1 MSTLHRLYI
10 AVALSILAGIC
21 PDIAAAGLSSVKPFD
36 IPPQPVPS
44 ALLAFSSQSG
54 VQVTSSA
61 EMLEGKQSPGVVG
74 TLTARVALDRLLNG
88 TGLHYDVIDGNTI
101 AIRGK
106 GVGDNPGERAAARQ
120 RSDGVAL
127 AQAGPAQSTSAAGPP
142 TALPA
147 ASDPASPVAS
157 ADTSPGAASSE
168 QPLAAVV
175 VTGSLISEAAR
186 QINTPLE
193 SMGAEAIANTGAVTI
208 VDALSRMPDFGTGT
222 GSTTTGFYASGQSS
236 LNLLGLGPSRNLV
249 LMDGRRMQ
257 PDATDQSVDINM
269 IPRALIENVDV
280 ITGGASAVYGSDA
293 VAGVVNF
300 ITRKH
305 FSGIEVD
312 AEYSPTQ
319 YGGTSQEYTITGGGN
334 FDDDRGNAVISLDY
348 TKRGSIPF
356 LSVPFDRAYPGY
368 TEFETGQG
376 TYDPAGNP
384 PSQAAVDNLF
394 AGYGA
399 TPPPNSSIFSF
410 NPDGT
415 IFAADNG
422 LSNFKGGYTL
432 RPYQGQIAY
441 TLIASTVQTPLS
453 RYIAFGRATYDI
465 TPDIHAFVQAHFVN
479 YESETIAESTNT
491 TLSIPVTNPFIPQN
505 LAALLASTPDPTAP
519 FAYNKRFYEVGP
531 RTFDRTFNMFQLEA
545 GLSGDLKAIDASWSL
560 YATSGTTNIQEQD
573 DGAVLASALNTLLNA
588 PDGGASICAG
598 GYNPFGL
605 TTLSE
610 SCRQYITRNPLQVT
624 RLTQDVVQGTLQGSL
639 WKLPAGDMKYA
650 VGVDYRKN
658 GYDFTPDG
666 DIANGTL
673 MGFPAAGPSGGQT
686 SVNEQFVETR
696 IPIVANQPL
705 AKSADLDLA
714 YRRSDYNLSGSV
726 NAYKGDFSWTFAR
739 PVTLRGGYERA
750 VRAPNAGELFLAP
763 STDFALIGVQTA
775 GQGGDP
781 CSYNNAARTGPNAAK
796 VAALCESQGISPSL
810 INNYYY
816 GNLDVPAVDQGNT
829 RLKPETANTYTLGV
843 TFRAPE
849 DVNLF
854 RSAKLSLDY
863 YNIDVTNVISVLP
876 GGLALDKCFNL
887 DGSNPGYSNSNQY
900 CQLITRDPA
909 TGVITSLLQV
919 TDNLGALKTKGIT
932 AELDWTPP
940 LDELGLGRMQGA
952 ISLSSSWSHLISYGV
967 EALPGGA
974 VSDYTNTISA
984 PNGGTYG
991 SLPQWKG
998 LTTLGYLRDS
1008 WNVGLRWTYLGA
1020 MRSLNTVSDP
1030 QSTTPGTTAYNLF
1043 DVFGE
1048 WDASGHFSVRAGV
1061 NNVANRQ
1068 PPVVDGI
1075 PGNTEPSTFDILG
1088 RTYFL
1093 TASAKF
1099 GG

>member
-1 MSTLHRLYI
+1 MTTRFEFMVHRLCIVI
-10 AVALSILAGIC
+10 ALAVLAGIR
-21 PDIAAAGLSSVKPFD
+21 PGIAAADLSSVKPFD

-61 EMLEGKQSPGVVG
+61 ELLEGRKSPGVVG
-74 TLTARVALDRLLNG
+74 TFSARAALDELLMG
-88 TGLHYDVIDGNTI
+88 TDLHYDVVDRNTI

-106 GVGDNPGERAAARQ
+106 GVGKSPAEAATGR
-120 RSDGVAL
+120 RSDGIAL
-127 AQAGPAQSTSAAGPP
+127 AQAGPVQSASAAD
-142 TALPA
+142 PA
-147 ASDPASPVAS
+147 APSAAASS
-157 ADTSPGAASSE
+157 AAPSSE
-168 QPLAAVV
+168 QPLAEVV
-175 VTGSLISEAAR
+175 VTGSLISESAR
-186 QINTPLE
+186 AINTPLE
-193 SMGAEAIANTGAVTI
+193 SMGAQEIANTGAVTI
-208 VDALSRMPDFGTGT
+208 VDALSQMPDFGTGT

-269 IPRALIENVDV
+269 IPRALIESVDV

-305 FSGIEVD
+305 FSGVQVD
-312 AEYSPTQ
+312 AEYAPTEH
-319 YGGTSQEYTITGGGN
+319 GGASQEYTITAGGN
-334 FDDDRGNAVISLDY
+334 FGGERGNAVFSLDY
-348 TKRGSIPF
+348 TKRESIPF

-394 AGYGA
+394 TSYGA

-415 IFAADNG
+415 LFAADNG

-441 TLIASTVQTPLS
+441 TLIASTVQTPLN
-453 RYIAFGRATYDI
+453 RYTAFGRATYDI
-465 TPDIHAFVQAHFVN
+465 TPDVHAFVQAHFVN

-505 LAALLASTPDPTAP
+505 LATLLASTPDPTAP

-531 RTFDRTFNMFQLEA
+531 RIFDRTFNMFQLEA
-545 GLSGDLKAIDASWSL
+545 GLSGDLKPIDATWTL
-560 YATSGTTNIQEQD
+560 YATTGRTNIQEQD

-605 TTLSE
+605 TTLSQ
-610 SCRQYITRNPLQVT
+610 SCQQYITRNPLQVT

-658 GYDFTPDG
+658 GYDFRPDG

-673 MGFPAAGPSGGQT
+673 FGFPSAGSSGGQT
-686 SVNEQFVETR
+686 RVNEQFVETR
-696 IPIVANQPL
+696 IPIIANKPL
-705 AKSADLDLA
+705 AKYADLDLA
-714 YRRSDYNLSGSV
+714 YRRSDYDLSGAV
-726 NAYKGDFSWTFAR
+726 NAYKGDFSWTVAR
-739 PVTLRGGYERA
+739 PFTLRGGYERA

-781 CSYNNAARTGPNAAK
+781 CSYNNAARTGPSGAK
-796 VAALCESQGISPSL
+796 VAALCEAQGISPGL

-829 RLKPETANTYTLGV
+829 RLSPETADTYTLGA
-843 TFRAPE
+843 TLRAPE
-849 DVNLF
+849 SVDLL

-887 DGSNPGYSNSNQY
+887 DGSNPTYSNGNQY
-900 CQLITRDPA
+900 CQLITRDPS
-909 TGVITSLLQV
+909 TGAITSLLQV
-919 TDNLGALKTKGIT
+919 TDNLGALKTKGVT
-932 AELDWTPP
+932 AELDWVPR
-940 LDELGLGRMQGA
+940 LNELGLSPLQGA
-952 ISLSSSWSHLISYGV
+952 VALKSSWSHLISYAV
-967 EALPGGA
+967 QALPGAA

-991 SLPQWKG
+991 SLPKWKG
-998 LTTLGYLRDS
+998 LTTIGYLRDS

-1043 DVFGE
+1043 DLFGE
-1048 WDASGHFSVRAGV
+1048 WDVSGHFSVTGGV
-1061 NNVANRQ
+1061 NNIANRQ

-1088 RTYFL
+1088 RTYFI
-1093 TASAKF
+1093 TASARF
-1099 GG
+1099 GD